1 MPSGIENTFLTA
13 AVGAFMIGM
22 LGNGFIVLVNCIDW
36 VKHRK
41 LSPADCILTSLAVSR
56 IILLWMILFD
66 SLVMVFWPHLYNIE
80 KLATAVSI
88 CWTVTNH
95 LATWFATCLSIFYFF
110 RIANFSHRCFTWLRR
125 RISRVLLVL
134 PLGSLFLLVF
144 NYKLLVGFSD
154 LWATIYHNY
163 ERNSTRPQDVSKT
176 VYLNSLVILSFI
188 YLIPFLL
195 SLASLLLL
203 FLSLMRHTR
212 NVQLNSSSRDFSTE
226 AHRRAMKMVISFL
239 LLSTVHFFSI
249 QLTGW
254 IILLLKKHHANL
266 VVTLTSAFFPSGH
279 SLILI
284 FGNSKLRQT
293 ALGLLWHLNCHLK
306 MVKPLAS

>member
-95 LATWFATCLSIFYFF
+95 LATGL
-110 RIANFSHRCFTWLRR
+110 IANFSHRYFTWLRQ

-163 ERNSTRPQDVSKT
+163 ERNSTRPLDVSKT

-195 SLASLLLL
+195 SLTSLLLL

-306 MVKPLAS
+306 MVKPLKILESV